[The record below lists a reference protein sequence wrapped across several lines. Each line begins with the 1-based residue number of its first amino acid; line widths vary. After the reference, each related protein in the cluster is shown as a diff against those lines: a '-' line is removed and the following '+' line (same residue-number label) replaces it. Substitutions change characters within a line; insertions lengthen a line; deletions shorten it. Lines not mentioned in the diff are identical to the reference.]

1 MFAMLTTTDGY
12 LSFVL
17 QGLIQAKHSA
27 SEISKNYK
35 CLFTRVRYILLTKKN
50 FNQSSYKNI
59 S

>member
-1 MFAMLTTTDGY
+1 MLTTTDGY
-12 LSFVL
+12 VSFVL
-17 QGLIQAKHSA
+17 QGLIQAKHST